1 MVKEKRQ
8 GNKNKRNRLRMHN
21 DFLLFFFV
29 SFICS
34 DFVVHILEGLER
46 EKEEKHQSKGFSRE
60 IKCEK

>member
-1 MVKEKRQ
+1 
-8 GNKNKRNRLRMHN
+8 MHN